1 MRGDKMNKRIVIIT
15 TIIVCIFIL
24 VILIVNK
31 GLVLLKDVDK
41 ELEGKIIK
49 YSIESTM
56 VVNENSKELEMKSTV
71 YAITDENKLYVY
83 DIISNESEIIS
94 KRMKFIKNLSADNVE
109 KLLDNLKNAEE
120 QNIIPDGYLVLYEGI
135 YKYIDKDTGDKI
147 IKDCKLK

>member
-1 MRGDKMNKRIVIIT
+1 MNKRIVIIT

-94 KRMKFIKNLSADNVE
+94 KRMKFIKNLSAYNVE

>member
-1 MRGDKMNKRIVIIT
+1 MNKRIVIIT

-94 KRMKFIKNLSADNVE
+94 KRMKLIKNLSADNVE

-120 QNIIPDGYLVLYEGI
+120 QNIIPEGYLVLYEGI

>member
-1 MRGDKMNKRIVIIT
+1 MNKRIVIIT

>member
-1 MRGDKMNKRIVIIT
+1 MNKRIVIIT
-15 TIIVCIFIL
+15 TFIVCIFIL
-24 VILIVNK
+24 VIIVNK
-31 GLVLLKDVDK
+31 ALVLLKDVDK
-41 ELEGKIIK
+41 ELKGKIIK

-71 YAITDENKLYVY
+71 YAITDENELYVY
-83 DIISNESEIIS
+83 DIISNENEIIS
-94 KRMKFIKNLSADNVE
+94 KKMKYIKNLSVDNVE

>member
-1 MRGDKMNKRIVIIT
+1 MNKRIVIT
-15 TIIVCIFIL
+15 TTFIVCILIL
-24 VILIVNK
+24 VIIVVNK
-31 GLVLLKDVDK
+31 ALVLLKDVDK
-41 ELEGKIIK
+41 ELKGKIIK

-71 YAITDENKLYVY
+71 YAITDENELYVY
-83 DIISNESEIIS
+83 DIISNENEIIS
-94 KRMKFIKNLSADNVE
+94 KKMKYIKNLSVDNVE

-120 QNIIPDGYLVLYEGI
+120 QNIIPDGYLVLYEDI

>member
-94 KRMKFIKNLSADNVE
+94 KRMKFIKNLSAYNVE

>member
-1 MRGDKMNKRIVIIT
+1 MNKRIVIIT

-94 KRMKFIKNLSADNVE
+94 KRMKLIKNLSADNVE

>member
-1 MRGDKMNKRIVIIT
+1 MNKRIVIIT

-56 VVNENSKELEMKSTV
+56 VVNENSKELETKSTV

-94 KRMKFIKNLSADNVE
+94 KRMKLIKNLSADNVE